1 MSEKKEYDSNDTRPA
16 WQQLNDE
23 RPEKQVD
30 PLTPEQ
36 TQKAETSFAEVVAQ
50 SVIKQLKKYTKNE

>member
-50 SVIKQLKKYTKNE
+50 SVIKQLKK